1 MLSRHDMEK
10 ELLVSFSEL
19 SAAEEAFKKK
29 KSRVFWLSLGDKNTK
44 FFHQKMRSHCLR
56 NKVLS
61 LENSNGVRLCTPSEV
76 KQEILDYYVGQLGT
90 PFSEKRD
97 AQQVLNLVLTQKV
110 DQDVGMDLVKPVT
123 ALEVKQ
129 AMWSIKG
136 DKAPAQMIFN
146 SVISNRTGMLWV
158 QKWFKQ
164 SNNFSKMGN
173 QALECYCHHIGSK
186 V

>member
-1 MLSRHDMEK
+1 MVMELDCV
-10 ELLVSFSEL
+10 LL
-19 SAAEEAFKKK
+19 K
-29 KSRVFWLSLGDKNTK
+29 R
-44 FFHQKMRSHCLR
+44 LR
-56 NKVLS
+56 
-61 LENSNGVRLCTPSEV
+61 R
-76 KQEILDYYVGQLGT
+76 ILDYYVGQLGT

-136 DKAPAQMIFN
+136 DKAPAQMVFN
-146 SVISNRTGMLWV
+146 SVLSNGTGMLWV